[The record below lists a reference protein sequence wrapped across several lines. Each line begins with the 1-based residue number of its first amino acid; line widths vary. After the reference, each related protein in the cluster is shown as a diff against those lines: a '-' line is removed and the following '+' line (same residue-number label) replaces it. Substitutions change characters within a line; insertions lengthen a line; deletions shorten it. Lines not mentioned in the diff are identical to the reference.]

1 MDCRPQ
7 TFDPLT
13 LLLAAGD
20 ESAWKEQVAAGF
32 VHLLGVVEELREECA
47 GLRRLLGVGTS
58 TQYTPESAEK
68 LGFEAARV
76 RPHPMRGFDPLR
88 PQRVRAIGAI
98 VADFA
103 HGHALNG
110 CSLREVVQ
118 PITTG
123 VIRKLF
129 DADAAKLTYT
139 EDSVGKGRPARYA
152 RVPCEFVRELSEA
165 IVDGFD
171 ATRAQRAQLLP
182 QARLM
187 AGTVARNYF
196 NNARSHRKKA
206 PRSSV
211 SPAPSCKA
219 LDLSSKPSKRAA
231 GSKMETGG

>member
-20 ESAWKEQVAAGF
+20 EGAWKEQVAAGF

-47 GLRRLLGVGTS
+47 GLRRRLGGGT
-58 TQYTPESAEK
+58 PAPAVPVEK

-206 PRSSV
+206 ARSSV
-211 SPAPSCKA
+211 SPAHSCEA
-219 LDLSSKPSKRAA
+219 LDLSKSSKRAA
-231 GSKMETGG
+231 DGKMETSC

>member
-1 MDCRPQ
+1 MSSFNSHVIDGLSTAAYVRPA
-7 TFDPLT
+7 DA
-13 LLLAAGD
+13 AAGGGD
-20 ESAWKEQVAAGF
+20 EGAWKEQVAAGF

-47 GLRRLLGVGTS
+47 GLRRLLG
-58 TQYTPESAEK
+58 

-76 RPHPMRGFDPLR
+76 RPHPIRGFDPLR

-139 EDSVGKGRPARYA
+139 EDSVGKGRPACYA

-211 SPAPSCKA
+211 SPAHSCEA
-219 LDLSSKPSKRAA
+219 LDLSKPSKRSSRQQD
-231 GSKMETGG
+231 GDRRSGG

>member
-1 MDCRPQ
+1 MDCRPH

-20 ESAWKEQVAAGF
+20 EGAWKEQVAAGF

-47 GLRRLLGVGTS
+47 GLRRLLGGGPPAPAV
-58 TQYTPESAEK
+58 PAEK

-76 RPHPMRGFDPLR
+76 RPHPIRGFDPLR

-196 NNARSHRKKA
+196 NNARSHRKKTA
-206 PRSSV
+206 RSSV
-211 SPAPSCKA
+211 SPAHSCEA
-219 LDLSSKPSKRAA
+219 LDLSKPSKRAA